1 MRHVETTNTL
11 SLVFFFST
19 LRLSSWFI
27 YASCTV
33 ISMNI
38 SECVILCVFVLFSG
52 YIFLSS
58 ICIDLAP
65 PPAASHS
72 KYGTSRIKLEVFP
85 YARTACVL
93 VACLHRTHAHHVTHR
108 ACRQLPLCPALF
120 CVSSAAWPLIA
131 VVIDTPRFSNVE
143 LLLSTASTQL
153 SCDECRSWRGRL

>member
-11 SLVFFFST
+11 SLVFST

-38 SECVILCVFVLFSG
+38 SECVILCVFVLFFFG

-65 PPAASHS
+65 PPAAAAAAASHS
-72 KYGTSRIKLEVFP
+72 K
-85 YARTACVL
+85 
-93 VACLHRTHAHHVTHR
+93 
-108 ACRQLPLCPALF
+108 
-120 CVSSAAWPLIA
+120 
-131 VVIDTPRFSNVE
+131 
-143 LLLSTASTQL
+143 
-153 SCDECRSWRGRL
+153 